1 MIAATGSIGLLAMLA
16 RVLYRESAAG
26 AATA

>member
-16 RVLYRESAAG
+16 RVLYRESVAG

>member
-1 MIAATGSIGLLAMLA
+1 MIAATGSLGLLAMVA
-16 RVLYRESAAG
+16 RVLYRESVAG